1 MSSQSS
7 AYDSVSQR
15 AREITPFIVMDVLEA
30 AQAMERAG
38 EQIIHLEVGEP
49 DFDTPE
55 CIKEAGIRAIR
66 EGKTHYTHSLG
77 LLELREAICA
87 HYRQRYRVEL
97 SPGTGDRDFRHF
109 PGHVH
114 GLFGPAGTGR
124 GSDRLQSPLCL
135 LSQFH
140 PLCPGAADP
149 GPGPGRRRIS
159 ILSRRGEKTDRTED
173 QGDLYQFPGQSRPA
187 PCFPPPGWRN
197 WPGSTPIII
206 SDEIYHGLV
215 YEGQEH
221 SILEFTDRAFVL
233 NGFSKLYAM
242 TGWRLGYLIAPKAF
256 VRPLQKIHQN
266 FFISAN
272 AMAQWAGIAA
282 LTQAQ
287 ADVARM
293 RETYD
298 ARRKFMIRRLKEIGF
313 GLAVEPTGAFYV
325 LANARKFQADSY
337 RLAFDILHKAKVG
350 VSPGIDFGSG
360 GEGYLRFTYANS
372 LEQIEEGLRRLAVYI
387 GEKRYQEI
395 S

>member
-1 MSSQSS
+1 MSSKSS
-7 AYDSVSQR
+7 DSNSVSQR

-30 AQAMERAG
+30 AQTLERAG

-87 HYRQRYRVEL
+87 HYQQRYRVEL
-97 SPGTGDRDFRHF
+97 SPEQVIVTSGTSPAMFMVF
-109 PGHVH
+109 SALLEPGEEVIVSNPHYACYPNFIRFAQ
-114 GLFGPAGTGR
+114 GLPILVPVREEEGFQFYPEEVKRRIGPKTKGIFINSPANPTGT
-124 GSDRLQSPLCL
+124 L
-135 LSQFH
+135 LSV
-140 PLCPGAADP
+140 
-149 GPGPGRRRIS
+149 
-159 ILSRRGEKTDRTED
+159 SRMEELAR
-173 QGDLYQFPGQSRPA
+173 FSPV
-187 PCFPPPGWRN
+187 
-197 WPGSTPIII
+197 II

-293 RETYD
+293 RETYNI
-298 ARRKFMIRRLKEIGF
+298 RRKFMIRRLKEIGF
-313 GLAVEPTGAFYV
+313 GLTVEPTGAFYV
-325 LANARKFQADSY
+325 LANAKKFQADSY

-387 GEKRYQEI
+387 AEKRYREI